1 MSEHDQKRLAG
12 FIMALTYAVGAGGI
26 GIAFSTIFDPD
37 PDLRWAVLL
46 AVGLAGI
53 LSFVRH
59 SLLHRAD
66 AARMGWD
73 MGTTN
78 PFQIEVGLA
87 NLAWGVFAI
96 IAVVLSW
103 GLAVYSAAFLVFGFY
118 MVAVTLF
125 KLILAASGARDE
137 WVASIS
143 AGSFG
148 VVLTII
154 GVLGM
159 QAAT

>member
-1 MSEHDQKRLAG
+1 MTEHDQKRLAG
-12 FIMALTYAVGAGGI
+12 FIMGLTYAVGAGGI
-26 GIAFSTIFDPD
+26 GIAFSTIFDPE

-87 NLAWGVFAI
+87 NLAWGVFAV

-125 KLILAASGARDE
+125 KLLLASRGARGE

-148 VVLTII
+148 VLLTII
-154 GVLGM
+154 GILGM